1 MLGRFGSVLLTA
13 FLAGP
18 STAAP
23 MGMALGLSPV
33 LAVFAVVAGAAASFV
48 IALFATDWIKA
59 RWPRKPRDKPRSG
72 KAAARA
78 RAILT
83 RFGPAGLGLI
93 GPALIGT
100 WVSAAVGAA
109 FGLARWRLLAWL
121 VTGALVWATI
131 LVAASGALLGWLFG

>member
-1 MLGRFGSVLLTA
+1 MGRFGSVVLTA

-33 LAVFAVVAGAAASFV
+33 LAVVAVVTGAAASFV
-48 IALFATDWIKA
+48 IALFAMDRIRRW
-59 RWPRKPRDKPRSG
+59 WPRKRDRPRSG

-78 RAILT
+78 RAVLT

-109 FGLARWRLLAWL
+109 FGLARGRLLVWL
-121 VTGALVWATI
+121 VTGAVLWSTI
-131 LVAASGALLGWLFG
+131 LVAASGALLGWLF

>member
-1 MLGRFGSVLLTA
+1 MGRIGSVVLTS

-23 MGMALGLSPV
+23 MGMAMGLPPV
-33 LAVFAVVAGAAASFV
+33 LAVLAVVAGAAASFV
-48 IALFATDWIKA
+48 IALFAMDWIRS
-59 RWPRKPRDKPRSG
+59 RWPRKRKGKRSG
-72 KAAARA
+72 KAVERA
-78 RAILT
+78 RRILT

-121 VTGALVWATI
+121 MTGALLWSTI
-131 LVAASGALLGWLFG
+131 LVVASGALLGWLFS